1 MSTLTTKIFCL
12 IILLTKCGFS
22 FAQEKEYETTQRL
35 FRKEIFQRHLSFL
48 GSDLFEG
55 RAPGT
60 LGGNLTAKYL
70 ALEFDKLKLKP
81 LGSNGT
87 YYQNIPFH
95 SSKPL
100 LSSQLKIHYQEEE
113 INFRLNEDFLL
124 YQTGE
129 PTFIPNSIPLV
140 FVGYGIFAPEF
151 DYNDYQDVDV
161 EGKIVVFLEGEP
173 PSLDQSYF
181 DGNNPTVYSTAEAK
195 QRIALS
201 RGAKGSI
208 LIPNIISATQFNWS
222 EYVRFFSF
230 PNLSLASTSSTS
242 FDIIM
247 NPDVADILFM
257 ESGHFLK
264 DVFQMH
270 TQYRMVSFPLNVQ
283 LSFKGSFK
291 QDDFLSPNI
300 IGMIE
305 GTEPQYKD
313 SYVLVSAHY
322 DHLGIGP
329 AVKGD
334 SIYNG
339 VFDNAA
345 GVAALLEIARVI
357 TQNSFRNKR
366 SIIFL
371 LTTAE
376 ESGLLGSYYYTQN
389 PLVPLYKTVANI
401 NIDGIASFDNFKSVV
416 GVGEEYS
423 SLSSTL
429 KEAAEERNL
438 KVVPIPEQFIGFGS
452 YTKSDQHS
460 FAKSGIPS
468 LLILEGIDYVNID
481 RSEGLKRTL
490 NYSTNI
496 YHTPFDDLQQPI
508 NYGAALQHMEILLA
522 MINKIS
528 NSIKEPEWFSGTPFI
543 NARLISKAEKR

>member
-1 MSTLTTKIFCL
+1 M
-12 IILLTKCGFS
+12 
-22 FAQEKEYETTQRL
+22 
-35 FRKEIFQRHLSFL
+35 
-48 GSDLFEG
+48 FEG

-60 LGGNLTAKYL
+60 LGGNLAAKYL
-70 ALEFDKLKLKP
+70 AVEFDKLRLKP

-100 LSSQLKIHYQEEE
+100 LSSRLKIHYQEEE
-113 INFRLNEDFLL
+113 ISFRLNEDFLL

-129 PTFIPNSIPLV
+129 PIFIPNSIPLV

-161 EGKIVVFLEGEP
+161 EGKIVVFVDGEP
-173 PSLDQSYF
+173 HSLDQSYF

-208 LIPNIISATQFNWS
+208 LIPNIISTTQFDWQ
-222 EYVRFFSF
+222 EYVRSFSF

-247 NPDVADILFM
+247 NPEVADILFI
-257 ESGHFLK
+257 ESGHSLK
-264 DVFQMH
+264 DVSQMH
-270 TQYRMVSFPLNVQ
+270 KKYGMVSFLLNVQ

-291 QDDFLSPNI
+291 QDDFHSPNI

-329 AVKGD
+329 TVKGD

-357 TQNSFRNKR
+357 TQNSFQNKR

-389 PLVPLYKTVANI
+389 PSIPLYKTVANI
-401 NIDGIASFDNFKSVV
+401 NIDGIASFDNFKSIV

-429 KEAAEERNL
+429 KEVAEERNL

-468 LLILEGIDYVNID
+468 IMILEGIDYVNIG
-481 RSEGLKRTL
+481 RSEGLERIL

-496 YHTPFDDLQQPI
+496 YHTPFDDLQQSI
-508 NYGAALQHMEILLA
+508 NYEAALQHMEILLA

>member
-1 MSTLTTKIFCL
+1 MGNRLSFCQ
-12 IILLTKCGFS
+12 G
-22 FAQEKEYETTQRL
+22 KEYETTQRL
-35 FRKEIFQRHLSFL
+35 FSKEIFQRHLNFL

-60 LGGNLTAKYL
+60 LGGNLAAKYL

-81 LGSNGT
+81 LGNNGT

-113 INFRLNEDFLL
+113 ISFRLNEDFLL

-140 FVGYGIFAPEF
+140 FVGYGIVAPEF

-181 DGNNPTVYSTAEAK
+181 DGNNPTVYSTPEAK

-208 LIPNIISATQFNWS
+208 LIPNIISNLQFDWQMQ
-222 EYVRFFSF
+222 VRSFSF
-230 PNLSLASTSSTS
+230 PNLSLASTSSAS

-247 NPDVADILFM
+247 NPEVADILFM
-257 ESGHFLK
+257 ESGHSLK

-270 TQYRMVSFPLNVQ
+270 TKYRVVSFPLNVQ

-305 GTEPQYKD
+305 GTDPQYKD

-357 TQNSFRNKR
+357 MQNSFQNKR

-389 PLVPLYKTVANI
+389 PSVLLYKTVANI
-401 NIDGIASFDNFKSVV
+401 NIDGIALFDNFKSVV

-429 KEAAEERNL
+429 KEVAEERNL

-460 FAKSGIPS
+460 FAKGGIPS
-468 LLILEGIDYVNID
+468 LLILEGTDYVNISK
-481 RSEGLKRTL
+481 SEGLERMI

-508 NYGAALQHMEILLA
+508 NYEAALQHMEILIA
-522 MINKIS
+522 MINNIS

>member
-1 MSTLTTKIFCL
+1 MVKYVTKIFFLSFLL
-12 IILLTKCGFS
+12 IGSVCS
-22 FAQEKEYETTQRL
+22 FGQSKKYEETQRL
-35 FRKEIFQRHLSFL
+35 FSKELFQRHLNFL

-60 LGGNLTAKYL
+60 LGGNLAAKYL
-70 ALEFDKLKLKP
+70 ALEFDKLRLKP

-100 LSSQLKIHYQEEE
+100 FSSQLKIYHGGEE
-113 INFRLNEDFLL
+113 ISFRLNEDFLL

-129 PTFIPNSIPLV
+129 PTFIPNSIPLL
-140 FVGYGIFAPEF
+140 FVGYGIVAPEF
-151 DYNDYQDVDV
+151 DYNDYQDVEV

-173 PSLDQSYF
+173 QSLEESYF
-181 DGNNPTVYSTAEAK
+181 DGDNPTVYSTPEAK

-201 RGAKGSI
+201 RGAKGTI
-208 LIPNIISATQFNWS
+208 LIPNIYLNPHFDWQVH
-222 EYVRFFSF
+222 VRSFSF
-230 PNLSLASTSSTS
+230 PNLSLVSTSSSS

-257 ESGHFLK
+257 ESGHSLK

-270 TQYRMVSFPLNVQ
+270 AKHKVESFPLNVQ

-305 GTEPQYKD
+305 GTDPLLKD
-313 SYVLVSAHY
+313 RYVIVSAHY

-339 VFDNAA
+339 VFDNSA
-345 GVAALLEIARVI
+345 GVAALIEIARVS
-357 TQNSFRNKR
+357 TQNSFGNKR

-389 PLVPLYKTVANI
+389 PSVPLYKTVANI
-401 NIDGIASFDNFKSVV
+401 NIDGIASFDNFNSII
-416 GVGEEYS
+416 GIGEEYS
-423 SLSSTL
+423 SLSLFL
-429 KEAAEERNL
+429 KEIAMERNL
-438 KVVPIPEQFIGFGS
+438 KIISIPEQFIGFGS
-452 YTKSDQHS
+452 FTKSDQHS
-460 FAKSGIPS
+460 FAKGGIPS
-468 LLILEGIDYVNID
+468 LMILEGVDYVNI
-481 RSEGLKRTL
+481 SKSQGIEKML
-490 NYSTNI
+490 NYSKNI
-496 YHTPFDDLQQPI
+496 YHSPFDDLQQSI
-508 NYGAALQHMEILLA
+508 NYEAARQHMEILLA
-522 MINKIS
+522 AIFKIS
-528 NSIKEPEWFSGTPFI
+528 NSINEPEWFSGTPYI
-543 NARLISKAEKR
+543 NARLISRAEKR